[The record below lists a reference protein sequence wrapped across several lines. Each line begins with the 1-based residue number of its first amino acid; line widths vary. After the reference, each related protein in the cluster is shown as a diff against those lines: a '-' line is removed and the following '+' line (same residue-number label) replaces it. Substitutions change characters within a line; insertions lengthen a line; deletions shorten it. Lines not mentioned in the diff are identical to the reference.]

1 MRRHDNW
8 PTLLVAFIEERR
20 HAPFEW
26 GSNDCCL
33 FAADWIRRA
42 CGVDFA
48 EDLRGT
54 YGSALSASRVLRTH
68 GGVFDLAAVRAGL
81 EQKPVALVQRGDL
94 LGFEVPGGVALGI
107 CLGSVGA
114 LVGASGLEFP
124 EINRACAAWK
134 V

>member
-20 HAPFEW
+20 HAPFAW

-48 EDLRGT
+48 EGLRGG
-54 YGSALSASRVLRTH
+54 YSSALGATRVLSRY
-68 GGVFDLAAVRAGL
+68 GGVLEIAGTLAKL
-81 EQKPVALVQRGDL
+81 ESIPTSTARRGDVVA
-94 LGFEVPGGVALGI
+94 FKMDGGHALGI
-107 CLGSVGA
+107 CIGDIAA
-114 LVGASGLEFP
+114 LVGKGGLVFP
-124 EINRACAAWK
+124 RIETAAAAWRL
-134 V
+134 

>member
-1 MRRHDNW
+1 MRRHNNW
-8 PTLLVAFIEERR
+8 PTLLAAFIEERR
-20 HAPFEW
+20 HSPFAW

-54 YGSALSASRVLRTH
+54 YASALSAARVLRKNR
-68 GGVFDLAAVRAGL
+68 GVIGLAAHRARL
-81 EQKPVALVQRGDL
+81 ESKPLDLVQRGDL
-94 LGFEVPGGVALGI
+94 VGFQVLGGIALGI
-107 CLGSVGA
+107 CLGHRGAVVGA
-114 LVGASGLEFP
+114 NGLEFP
-124 EINRACAAWK
+124 EMNRACAAWK